1 MLSDLQDRLS
11 RVKRE
16 VGDAWGD
23 FQFDRA
29 EKLYYLQVK
38 LEKEIVKLM
47 SQQKE
52 NKLNEEV

>member
-1 MLSDLQDRLS
+1 MLRDLQDRLS

-29 EKLYYLQVK
+29 QKLYCLQIK
-38 LEKEIVKLM
+38 LEKEIVKLT

-52 NKLNEEV
+52 SKING